1 MQEMFRDYQTI
12 PMAKG
17 KKDNKTS
24 TFRQNTTQK
33 STELTNSNPT
43 KGEC

>member
-17 KKDNKTS
+17 KNDNKTS
-24 TFRQNTTQK
+24 KFLQNTTQK
-33 STELTNSNPT
+33 SKELSNSNPT
-43 KGEC
+43 KNEC